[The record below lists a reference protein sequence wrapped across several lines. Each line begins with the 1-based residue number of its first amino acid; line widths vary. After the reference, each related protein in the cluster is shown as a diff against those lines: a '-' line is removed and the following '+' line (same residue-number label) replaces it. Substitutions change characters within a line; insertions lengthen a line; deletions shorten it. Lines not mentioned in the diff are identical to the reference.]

1 MHPSD
6 RARVQVS
13 QKNWF
18 FLVDADDVRRLGVE
32 ALLDMLRRDQA
43 VPQNMPPDGYV
54 LFKSPDF
61 PTTDRWRSFGATILT
76 MSRDAEEAVKQL
88 RSLEAQEAATGP

>member
-1 MHPSD
+1 MQRDP
-6 RARVQVS
+6 RARVRVP

-18 FLVDADDVRRLGVE
+18 FLVDQDDVRRLGVE

-54 LFKSPDF
+54 MFKSPDF
-61 PTTDRWRSFGATILT
+61 PTIDRWRSFGASILVT
-76 MSRDAEEAVKQL
+76 SRDANDACIQL
-88 RSLEAQEAATGP
+88 QRLEAEQAASPT